1 MYDWWFKRQSLV
13 LTEVVQERSVNCRLV
28 VIEDVFVMLLAV
40 VVGEIMTMPSTVW
53 LIRTMLAAVQLCT
66 VG

>member
-1 MYDWWFKRQSLV
+1 MSDWWFKRQSLV

-53 LIRTMLAAVQLCT
+53 LIRTMLAAVLLCT